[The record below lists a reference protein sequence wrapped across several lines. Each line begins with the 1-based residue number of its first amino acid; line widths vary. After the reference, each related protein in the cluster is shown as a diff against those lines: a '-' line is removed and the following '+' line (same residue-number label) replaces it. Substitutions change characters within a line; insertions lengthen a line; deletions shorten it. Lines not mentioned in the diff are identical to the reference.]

1 MPYVERTVLG
11 LYYQEELTLREIAK
25 VVDLHESRVSQ
36 LKTQAIVRLRA
47 FMRKKWPTERGI

>member
-25 VVDLHESRVSQ
+25 VIDLHESRVSQ
-36 LKTQAIVRLRA
+36 LKTQAIVRLRS
-47 FMRKKWPTERGI
+47 FMRKKWPTERGL